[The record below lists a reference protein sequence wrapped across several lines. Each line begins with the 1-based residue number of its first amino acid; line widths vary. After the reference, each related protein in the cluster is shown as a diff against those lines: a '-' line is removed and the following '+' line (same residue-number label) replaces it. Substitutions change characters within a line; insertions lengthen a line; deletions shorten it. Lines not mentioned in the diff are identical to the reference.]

1 MASEL
6 CVILISGTFLDK
18 IGGGKEHSDR
28 GNSRCKDPEVCKSG
42 SPEKQ
47 NQYDVCIER
56 EYHFKELTHV
66 VVEANKSKIC
76 MMGQQAKGP
85 GRATT

>member
-1 MASEL
+1 MQRSE
-6 CVILISGTFLDK
+6 VA
-18 IGGGKEHSDR
+18 
-28 GNSRCKDPEVCKSG
+28 KSG
-42 SPEKQ
+42 FSRGSGEPICC
-47 NQYDVCIER
+47 VHER

-85 GRATT
+85 GRATLIHEQSAEEFLLSWDSQPLFP